1 MKASEILND
10 TLKMLGYAESN
21 GNVEL
26 PQRIRNRAIV
36 AINLVYEDLCS
47 ITTDETFVPIKSLAD
62 EIKLPERVQQSTF
75 MYGLAMNISQSENDG
90 DQQQLY
96 ARLYNQKRAGLSNT
110 VAVKN
115 TLPQIQ

>member
-1 MKASEILND
+1 MTANEILTD

-36 AINLVYEDLCS
+36 AVNLVYEDLWG
-47 ITTDETFVPIKSLAD
+47 ITTNEPFEPIKSLAD
-62 EIKLPERVQQSTF
+62 EIKLPERVPQSTF
-75 MYGLAMNISQSENDG
+75 MYGLAMHIAQSENDG

-96 ARLYNQKRAGLSNT
+96 SHLYNQKRARLTNT
-110 VAVKN
+110 VEVKN
-115 TLPQIQ
+115 TLPQVN